1 VRLWSE
7 RVCGKCVLSLCPSLL
22 VCVYFSW
29 RTSADNAV
37 EGPGRVYEQPC
48 PYGMREMFGR
58 VYKVANVPLSK
69 VRAPSQHGRAW

>member
-1 VRLWSE
+1 MCVWSE
-7 RVCGKCVLSLCPSLL
+7 RVRECVLSLCPSLL
-22 VCVYFSW
+22 CLCFSLVG
-29 RTSADNAV
+29 SADNAV

-69 VRAPSQHGRAW
+69 VRSLHTAACI

>member
-1 VRLWSE
+1 M
-7 RVCGKCVLSLCPSLL
+7 
-22 VCVYFSW
+22 
-29 RTSADNAV
+29 

-69 VRAPSQHGRAW
+69 VRPLHKTAYVGHNNGL